1 MRRKRNAKIVATLGP
16 ASSTEAGIA
25 ALFEAGAD
33 VFRLNFSHGTHE
45 SHEESFD
52 IIRGLEK
59 RYARA
64 IGIIAIITAGLGI
77 AFSEGGSGARK
88 LLYVVLGLSVAFAA
102 GTWGISFLGFGGGSV
117 L

>member
-1 MRRKRNAKIVATLGP
+1 MKNRAYLAIAITLALCIPGVA
-16 ASSTEAGIA
+16 S
-25 ALFEAGAD
+25 AGATGMPWEGPLQQIAD
-33 VFRLNFSHGTHE
+33 SVG
-45 SHEESFD
+45 
-52 IIRGLEK
+52 GPV
-59 RYARA
+59 ARA

-117 L
+117 R